1 MKKILLSIAA
11 LVGICT
17 LSNAQ
22 VVTTIGVGT
31 ATAMGS
37 NYLPIYRST
46 AASSFDYSRA
56 YFLYTAAELTA
67 AGIPPGSTITQIEWD
82 KTNVGATITST
93 SNVVFNVLMK
103 NTLSTGYTVSQ
114 DWGTLSVGA
123 TPVYTNNAQV
133 IPATTGFLPFP
144 LTSPFVY
151 TGNSLEIL
159 TDWDISAVSG
169 SPTTAGFAF
178 RYSVL
183 AGRTGGNSNSTPLLS
198 TTLMSTQSNRPNIRI
213 TYTLPPPCSGMPVA
227 GMASVSN
234 SIICASQ
241 NIDLFLSGY
250 SAASGLSFQWMVS
263 SDGVSGWAA
272 VPSATAAAAT
282 VSVTSTS
289 YYMCAVACGT
299 DVATSSTVSVMYG
312 TTPTAG
318 ASASTFT
325 TICAPQ
331 NVNLSLTGA
340 TSYPGMT
347 YQWLSSPTGSGY
359 TPITTAT
366 LATRTESVLAT
377 TYYQNLLT
385 CGTGTALSSPVMV
398 SIALTTTN
406 TVPYFE
412 GFEGISMNN
421 QLPNCSWV
429 ASNLPTICRTYT
441 AATGSYNQKAKTGNK
456 YGSFRYG
463 TNTAGDY
470 FYTNGI
476 LLNAGTTYYASAD
489 YITDGG
495 AGWSNFSLLYG
506 TTQTTTAL
514 TAIASA
520 TGALTNTVYA
530 NINGTFSVSA
540 TGIYYVAVKAIGTS
554 APWYLSFD
562 DLLITTCAPPT
573 SVTVNSV
580 AQTSLNVTWGVPATG
595 SPANYVYEI
604 RTAGAAGSGTTG
616 LATTGTVTAPTTS
629 VTVTGLSPLTAYT
642 VYVMGD
648 CGSGSLSSWTAPTTF
663 TTLANCPVPTSLTI
677 SAITPTSAVSSWTA
691 GGAETQWDIYYGPA
705 TSVPTA
711 TTVPTATAT
720 ATSYTLSPL
729 TPSTSYSVYVRSNCG
744 AGTTSIWTPVA
755 AFATPCLPPD
765 VLTTTGNT
773 RCGIGT
779 TTLGA
784 TTTGGAT
791 LQWYANPTGGAAI
804 GTGSVFTT
812 PTITTTTNYYVTST
826 GGLSTSFL
834 GKASTLGTDG
844 TNTSGAYLIFDAFS
858 NFTLNSVVVY
868 PSGTGAGTVVIALQ
882 NSTGTTLQT
891 ATVSVTG
898 SATAVAQTVPVN
910 FNITPGT
917 AYRLVYLSSTGGVTA
932 LYRDF
937 SGATFPYTLSGVTS
951 ITNGS
956 IGGYY
961 YYFYNWS
968 VSSGC
973 ESART
978 MVTATVT
985 APPAVTLSTPAAI
998 CAGSGIAT
1006 LSVTSTVSDFT
1017 SYVWT
1022 PTVGLYTD
1030 AAATTAYT
1038 GGNASTV
1045 YVNSASVGTLN
1056 FMANATNT
1064 VTGCANIATTSV
1076 TTKEAPTS
1084 LTVTGTPNPL
1094 CTGSTVS
1101 LTATANSIP
1110 VTLFTEDF
1118 NGTSSAFT
1126 NTNLTTTTGTGTVSL
1141 AAWTLRNSPYACGV
1155 GTISSND
1162 LSQFYLTDADVV
1174 GSGSNTRTFLQSPA
1188 INTTG
1193 MTTLNL
1199 NFYHY
1204 YNYYNT
1210 SDSAKVEV
1218 STNGVTWSTLVN
1230 YSTGAVDIGTP
1241 SSFVPVT
1248 LNLNA
1253 YVGFPTLY
1261 VRYRYSSTWGYGW
1274 AIDNFRLSGTSLSDY
1289 SYAWTSA
1296 PAGFTS
1302 TISNPTNTPTTTT
1315 TYSVVITNT
1324 ATSCSNTGAV
1334 TVTVNPL
1341 PTVVASSSSS
1351 LVCAGLPV
1359 TLTAATTATT
1369 INWSTGAT
1377 AATTIAN
1384 PTVATVY
1391 TASVT
1396 SSAGCVG
1403 TSTVSVNI
1411 NALPTVTA
1419 SSTSSA
1425 ICVGST
1431 ATLTAATTETVIS
1444 WNTGATT
1451 ASISTTPTL
1460 STVYTVSVTNTN
1472 GCVKTATT
1480 NVTVNA
1486 LPTVTVS
1493 ASNATICAG
1502 SAVGL
1507 NAATTASLV
1516 NWSNGATGS
1525 LISASPMLTTVYTA
1539 TVTDGNGCVK
1549 TGSVNV
1555 NVNPKPNVTIST
1567 TNSVICD
1574 GNTVVLTAS
1583 TSATSYTWN
1592 TGATTASISIT
1603 PTVATNYMV
1612 NVTDANGCT
1621 GNASILIIVNPCT
1634 GIEENQNFASINIYP
1649 NPNNGIVNV
1658 TLTSALAQNSTLEIY
1673 DAIGKLVVKQAL
1685 TSELNTINISD
1696 LNNGMYMFKVIN
1708 NTKTVKFGKIIK
1720 Q

>member
-1 MKKILLSIAA
+1 MDEAVSTVTLSAPLSINGGTFSTVFVSENGWVTFGGTNPGTNYAILSSA
-11 LVGICT
+11 TSSFAIAGFSRDNGGIDATSEMSWSEAGTEVVFQWKNISRYGIAGESLNFQIRIDKTTGVINIVYGTCVAGSNTTYPQVGIRSSATTWASHVNNLTISTSTANCNWSSANTGPTNTSTMYFNSINPLIIPVTGTTFSWKPAT
-17 LSNAQ
+17 LAPPVRTIAAPTGVGSNSVILNFTQPAGPPTAYKVQ
-22 VVTTIGVGT
+22 VRPINTCAWTNAGISPAASSLTVTGLNPSTAYEYRIKSYVSLSDSSIFSHNLTFTTSCGGTPSSGT
-31 ATAMGS
+31 ATA
-37 NYLPIYRST
+37 
-46 AASSFDYSRA
+46 
-56 YFLYTAAELTA
+56 
-67 AGIPPGSTITQIEWD
+67 
-82 KTNVGATITST
+82 
-93 SNVVFNVLMK
+93 
-103 NTLSTGYTVSQ
+103 
-114 DWGTLSVGA
+114 
-123 TPVYTNNAQV
+123 
-133 IPATTGFLPFP
+133 
-144 LTSPFVY
+144 
-151 TGNSLEIL
+151 
-159 TDWDISAVSG
+159 
-169 SPTTAGFAF
+169 
-178 RYSVL
+178 
-183 AGRTGGNSNSTPLLS
+183 
-198 TTLMSTQSNRPNIRI
+198 
-213 TYTLPPPCSGMPVA
+213 
-227 GMASVSN
+227 
-234 SIICASQ
+234 
-241 NIDLFLSGY
+241 
-250 SAASGLSFQWMVS
+250 
-263 SDGVSGWAA
+263 
-272 VPSATAAAAT
+272 
-282 VSVTSTS
+282 
-289 YYMCAVACGT
+289 
-299 DVATSSTVSVMYG
+299 
-312 TTPTAG
+312 
-318 ASASTFT
+318 ASTL
-325 TICAPQ
+325 ICAPQ
-331 NVNLSLTGA
+331 NVALTL
-340 TSYPGMT
+340 PGSSAAPGIT
-347 YQWLSSPTGSGY
+347 YQWYSSPDG
-359 TPITTAT
+359 ITWNAIPTAT
-366 LATRTESVLAT
+366 NSTRTESVIAN
-377 TYYQNLLT
+377 TYYQNIVA
-385 CGTGTALSSPVMV
+385 CGTSTSASIPVMV
-398 SIALTTTN
+398 SIAPTTTN

-412 GFEGISMNN
+412 GFEGISVNN
-421 QLPNCSWV
+421 QLPNCSWL

-495 AGWSNFSLLYG
+495 AGWSNISLLYG

-642 VYVMGD
+642 VYVMGN
-648 CGSGSLSSWTAPTTF
+648 CGAGSLSSWTAPTTF

-711 TTVPTATAT
+711 TTVPTGTT
-720 ATSYTLSPL
+720 TVTSFTLSPL

-744 AGTTSIWTPVA
+744 AGLTSIWTSVA

-937 SGATFPYTLSGVTS
+937 SGATFPYTLSGVAS

-1094 CTGSTVS
+1094 CTGKTVS

-1110 VTLFTEDF
+1110 VTLFTENF
-1118 NGTSSAFT
+1118 NGTTSGFT
-1126 NTNLTTTTGTGTVSL
+1126 NTNLSIGSL
-1141 AAWTLRNSPYACGV
+1141 SATATWSLQNSPYTSGV
-1155 GTISSND
+1155 GTGITSND
-1162 LSQFYLTDADVV
+1162 ASQFYLTDADAG
-1174 GSGSNTRTFLQSPA
+1174 GSGSTTRTFLQSPA
-1188 INTTG
+1188 INTIG

-1199 NFYHY
+1199 NFFHYYHY
-1204 YNYYNT
+1204 WNT

-1218 STNGVTWSTLVN
+1218 STNGVTWATLVN
-1230 YSTGAVDIGTP
+1230 YSTGAASIGTAT
-1241 SSFVPVT
+1241 SFVPAT
-1248 LNLNA
+1248 INLNA
-1253 YVGFPTLY
+1253 FVGLPTLY
-1261 VRYRYSSTWGYGW
+1261 VRYRYSSAWGYGW
-1274 AIDNFRLSGTSLSDY
+1274 AIDNFKLSGTSLSDY

-1302 TISNPTNTPTTTT
+1302 SISNPTNTPTTTT

-1377 AATTIAN
+1377 TATTIAN

-1403 TSTVSVNI
+1403 TSTVSVNV

-1451 ASISTTPTL
+1451 ASISATPTL

-1472 GCVKTATT
+1472 GCVKTSTT

-1507 NAATTASLV
+1507 NAATTASMV

-1525 LISASPMLTTVYTA
+1525 LISASPVLTTVYTA

-1673 DAIGKLVVKQAL
+1673 DAIGKLVVKQVL